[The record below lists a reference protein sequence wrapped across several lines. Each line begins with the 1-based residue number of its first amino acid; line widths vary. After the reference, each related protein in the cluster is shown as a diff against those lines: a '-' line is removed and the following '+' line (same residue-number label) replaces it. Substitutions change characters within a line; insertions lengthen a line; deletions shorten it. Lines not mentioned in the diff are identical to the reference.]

1 MSFLSHILISL
12 LTGSLFFHSLPS
24 ETTGINIETVCQD
37 SLGTMWFGGLNGL
50 VSFDGSRY
58 SVFRHNIPTEHSIPD
73 DRIYKIFC
81 NSAGKL
87 LVAHISGLSVFE
99 YATGAF
105 HNFPS
110 PDGIVSD
117 IVQLSESRYL
127 AIVGSRLWLFDS
139 ALERFSREQIPD
151 ILSDLNANTLYTVGD
166 TIYIGSIDG
175 RIIRM
180 SAELTNIYFI
190 PADIGNVKVNCILPD
205 SLGHIWAGTEGQGLW
220 EMKEDGSILNHY
232 RASSR
237 KGGLSFDYVRV
248 LCRGE
253 DGAIWIGTKNGLNIL
268 KDGRFEV
275 YYHDYYNPGSIT
287 HDSVWDI
294 YCDRQGTMWLGTYYG
309 GVSYCNPMFSQFT
322 EIPSRPGNQYLN
334 GRIISDIAEDS
345 DGSLWIGTNSG
356 DLSHMRTDGSFD
368 HIKGL
373 GKSSQDQP
381 DIKCIYISR
390 YTGRI
395 FIGSDNGELL
405 VLNKGSRQPR
415 RIEDR
420 QLYSTYAIQDNGHG
434 GFFVGT
440 QEGLFDYDEMT
451 GRVTRIQVADDLS
464 KIKVI
469 ELDSQGLLWIG
480 KKFGATAL
488 KLDTWDITP
497 LPKVLSEIKYVEDIH
512 EDCNGRIWLGSSEG
526 LYCYNRKD
534 GSVRSYTVQ
543 DGMPDNV
550 IHGIEEDSDGIL
562 WVSTNNGL
570 CRLDPT
576 SGDKCIFTVADG
588 LPDNRFTTYAHC
600 RTSNGEMYF
609 GGLTGLVR
617 FNPSAIS
624 ITHKAVPPIITGIEV
639 NGVRRYPEGNSIV
652 LKPKERDICILFSA
666 PDFIS
671 GENGRFLYQL
681 GGVNSSWREAGKDR
695 RAVYYGL
702 AHGSYTFLLAYRN
715 SSGIRNPENLEFHFK
730 ILPYW
735 YETMLA
741 RMIAVLL
748 VVALVAFFI
757 MRLLARKKKEYQTEM
772 EKVRNKLLSDFSL
785 EFISIG
791 AGKSPANETSVAKVF
806 HKGDEDFMRAAMQ
819 VVKENIDNPD
829 FSVEALASAMN
840 MSRSNLHLRVKA
852 LFGVSSLEFIKTVRL
867 NEACRLLL
875 ERKQSIS
882 EIAYATGFATP
893 SYFAATF
900 RHVIGCTPTEY
911 IKRNTPA

>member
-37 SLGTMWFGGLNGL
+37 SLGTMWFGGRDGI

-58 SVFRHNIPTEHSIPD
+58 SIFRQSIPTENSIPD
-73 DRIYKIFC
+73 DRIYKVIC
-81 NSAGKL
+81 NSTGQL
-87 LVAHISGLSVFE
+87 FVAHISGLSIFE
-99 YATGAF
+99 YATGTF

-110 PDGIVSD
+110 PDGIVND
-117 IVQLSESRYL
+117 IVQISESRYL

-151 ILSDLNANTLYTVGD
+151 ILSELSANTLYSVGD
-166 TIYIGSIDG
+166 TIYIGCMDG
-175 RIIRM
+175 RIIRV
-180 SAELTNIYFI
+180 SSELTNVFFI

-220 EMKEDGSILNHY
+220 EIKEDGSILNHY

-237 KGGLSFDYVRV
+237 KGSLSFDYVRT
-248 LCRGE
+248 LCLGE
-253 DGAIWIGTKNGLNIL
+253 DGTLWVGTKNGLNIL

-275 YYHDYYNPGSIT
+275 YYHDYYNPSSIT

-322 EIPSRPGNQYLN
+322 EIPSLPGNQYLN
-334 GRIISDIAEDS
+334 GRIISDITEDS

-356 DLSHMRTDGSFD
+356 DLNHLRKDGSFD

-390 YTGRI
+390 FTGRI
-395 FIGSDNGELL
+395 FIGSDKGELL

-415 RIEDR
+415 AIKDK
-420 QLYSTYAIQDNGHG
+420 QLYSTYAILDNGHG
-434 GFFVGT
+434 GFYAGT
-440 QEGLFDYDEMT
+440 QDGLFEYDEMT
-451 GRVTRIQVADDLS
+451 GRIKRIQVADDLS
-464 KIKVI
+464 NIKAI
-469 ELDSQGLLWIG
+469 EFDSQGLLWIG
-480 KKFGATAL
+480 KKFGATAFN
-488 KLDTWDITP
+488 LDTWEITP
-497 LPKVLSEIKYVEDIH
+497 LPKVFSEIKYVVDIL

-588 LPDNRFTTYAHC
+588 LPDNRFTAYAHC
-600 RTSNGEMYF
+600 RTSNGEMFF
-609 GGLTGLVR
+609 GGLTGLIR

-624 ITHKAVPPIITGIEV
+624 TTHKAVSPIITGIEV
-639 NGVRRYPEGNSIV
+639 NGERRYPEGNSIV

-681 GGVNSSWREAGKDR
+681 NGVNDSWREAGKDR

-702 AHGSYTFLLAYRN
+702 THGSYTFFLAYRN
-715 SSGIRNPENLEFHFK
+715 SSGIRNLKNLEFHFK

-741 RMIAVLL
+741 RLIAVLL
-748 VVALVAFFI
+748 VVALVTFFI
-757 MRLLARKKKEYQTEM
+757 MRLLAKKKKEYQTEM

-791 AGKSPANETSVAKVF
+791 AGKSPTKETSVAKVF
-806 HKGDEDFMRAAMQ
+806 HKGDEEFMRAAMQ
-819 VVKENIDNPD
+819 VVKENIDNSD
-829 FSVEALASAMN
+829 FSVEALANAMN

-900 RHVIGCTPTEY
+900 RHVFGCTPTEY
-911 IKRNTPA
+911 IKRNIPA